1 MSLTEYN
8 FRRLSNNAYLAWYVL
23 NYQLKNNKGGLTM
36 GIFTRFRDIVGS
48 NINSMLD
55 RAEDPEKLI
64 KLMIQEMEDTLIDLK
79 SACAGV
85 MADSKKIERQSL
97 TLEKRVQYWE
107 KKANLAVNKGR
118 DDLARE
124 ALLEKRRYSQR
135 AGALA
140 NDLGEHEA
148 LLEQYKEDIR
158 QLEEKLKSAREK
170 ERLLVQRHIHAS
182 RKKRAQEEMRRVDSA
197 DAMFKFEELEHRI
210 EHMEAEA
217 DLVNFGR
224 KPTLENELERLSLDE
239 EIESEL
245 KSIKAGTIEKMEER
259 VEVLETIIDDTH
271 REGANHE
278 QI

>member
-1 MSLTEYN
+1 
-8 FRRLSNNAYLAWYVL
+8 
-23 NYQLKNNKGGLTM
+23 M

-64 KLMIQEMEDTLIDLK
+64 KLMIQEMEDTLIELK

-85 MADSKKIERQSL
+85 MAESKKIERQSQ
-97 TLEKRVQYWE
+97 TLEKRVAYWDD
-107 KKANLAVNKGR
+107 KANLAVGKGR

-135 AGALA
+135 AESLA
-140 NDLGEHEA
+140 NESAEHEA
-148 LLEQYKEDIR
+148 LLAQYKEDIR
-158 QLEEKLKSAREK
+158 QLEDKLKNAREK

-182 RKKRAQEEMRRVDSA
+182 RKKRAQEEIRRLDSA
-197 DAMFKFEELEHRI
+197 DAIFKFEELENRI

-217 DLVNFGR
+217 DLVNYGR
-224 KPTLENELERLSLDE
+224 KPSLEDELERLSLDE

-245 KSIKAGTIEKMEER
+245 KSIKAASIEKMEER
-259 VEVLETIIDDTH
+259 VEALETIIDDSK
-271 REGANHE
+271 REETDHE

>member
-1 MSLTEYN
+1 
-8 FRRLSNNAYLAWYVL
+8 
-23 NYQLKNNKGGLTM
+23 M

-64 KLMIQEMEDTLIDLK
+64 KLMIQEMEDTLIELK

-85 MADSKKIERQSL
+85 MAESKKIERQLL
-97 TLEKRVQYWE
+97 TLDQRLDYWE
-107 KKANLAVNKGR
+107 GKANLAVNKGR

-124 ALLEKRRYSQR
+124 ALLEKRRYSHR
-135 AGALA
+135 AESLTSELA
-140 NDLGEHEA
+140 EHES

-158 QLEEKLKSAREK
+158 QLEEKLKNAREK
-170 ERLLVQRHIHAS
+170 ERMLVQRHIHAA
-182 RKKRAQEEMRRVDSA
+182 RKKRAQEEMRRMDSA
-197 DAMFKFEELEHRI
+197 DAVFKFEELEHRI

-224 KPTLENELERLSLDE
+224 KPALEDELERLALDE

-245 KSIKAGTIEKMEER
+245 KAIKAASIDKMEER
-259 VEVLETIIDDTH
+259 VDALETIIDK
-271 REGANHE
+271 RPIEGVNHE

>member
-1 MSLTEYN
+1 
-8 FRRLSNNAYLAWYVL
+8 
-23 NYQLKNNKGGLTM
+23 M

-64 KLMIQEMEDTLIDLK
+64 KLMIQEMEDTLIELK

-85 MADSKKIERQSL
+85 MAESKRIERQSL
-97 TLEKRVQYWE
+97 ALDQRIDYWDV
-107 KKANLAVNKGR
+107 KANLAVNKGR

-124 ALLEKRRYSQR
+124 ALLEKRRFSQR
-135 AGALA
+135 TESLA
-140 NDLGEHEA
+140 NELVEHEA

-158 QLEEKLKSAREK
+158 QLEEKLKNVREK
-170 ERLLVQRHIHAS
+170 ERMLVQRHIHAA
-182 RKKRAQEEMRRVDSA
+182 RKKRAQEEMRRMDSA
-197 DAMFKFEELEHRI
+197 DAIFKFEEMEHRI
-210 EHMEAEA
+210 EQMEAEA

-224 KPTLENELERLSLDE
+224 KPALENELERLSLDE
-239 EIESEL
+239 DIESEL
-245 KSIKAGTIEKMEER
+245 KAIKASSIDQMEER
-259 VEVLETIIDDTH
+259 VEALETIIDDEQ

>member
-1 MSLTEYN
+1 
-8 FRRLSNNAYLAWYVL
+8 
-23 NYQLKNNKGGLTM
+23 M
-36 GIFTRFRDIVGS
+36 GIFTRFTDIVGS

-64 KLMIQEMEDTLIDLK
+64 KLMIQEMEDTLIELK

-85 MADSKKIERQSL
+85 MAESKKIERQLL
-97 TLEKRVQYWE
+97 TLDQRVDYWE
-107 KKANLAVNKGR
+107 GKANLAVNKGR

-124 ALLEKRRYSQR
+124 ALLEKRRYCRRTES
-135 AGALA
+135 LT
-140 NDLGEHEA
+140 NELTEHEA

-158 QLEEKLKSAREK
+158 QLEEKLKNAREK
-170 ERLLVQRHIHAS
+170 ERMLVQRHIHAA
-182 RKKRAQEEMRRVDSA
+182 RKKRAQEEMRRMDSA
-197 DAMFKFEELEHRI
+197 DAIFKFEELEHRI

-224 KPTLENELERLSLDE
+224 KPTLEDELERLSLDE

-245 KSIKAGTIEKMEER
+245 KAIKASSIDKMEER
-259 VEVLETIIDDTH
+259 VEALETIIDDTQ

-278 QI
+278 QE

>member
-1 MSLTEYN
+1 
-8 FRRLSNNAYLAWYVL
+8 
-23 NYQLKNNKGGLTM
+23 M

-64 KLMIQEMEDTLIDLK
+64 KLMIQEMEDTLIELK

-85 MADSKKIERQSL
+85 MAESKKVERQL
-97 TLEKRVQYWE
+97 VAMEKRTEYWE
-107 KKANLAVNKGR
+107 DKANLAVNKGR

-124 ALLEKRRYSQR
+124 ALLEKRRHSQR
-135 AGALA
+135 AESLTNELA
-140 NDLGEHEA
+140 DHEA
-148 LLEQYKEDIR
+148 LLEQYKDDIR

-170 ERLLVQRHIHAS
+170 ERMLVQRHIHAS
-182 RKKRAQEEMRRVDSA
+182 RKKRAQEEMRRIDSA
-197 DAMFKFEELEHRI
+197 DAIFKFEELEHRI

-224 KPTLENELERLSLDE
+224 KPTLEDELERLALDE

-245 KSIKAGTIEKMEER
+245 KAIKASSVEKMEKR
-259 VEVLETIIDDTH
+259 VDALETILDDSE
-271 REGANHE
+271 RKGANHE